1 MRFFV
6 FTILVALLAA
16 FVSASLPQKAV
27 IVSFPNETPDY
38 IVLEAKE
45 GLRAAVCFQQAINAK
60 EVTNLLLREA
70 RLPMNIVS

>member
-6 FTILVALLAA
+6 FTLLVALLAA

-45 GLRAAVCFQQAINAK
+45 GLRAAVC
-60 EVTNLLLREA
+60 
-70 RLPMNIVS
+70 S